1 MLRDLIPHR
10 GRSPVARRNP
20 ESVFDMMEDFWRKPF
35 SSLSM
40 FGGEEFPA
48 MDVREDDN
56 EIKVTAELPGMT
68 AEDIDIS
75 ISGGR
80 LLIKGEKKFEDEEKK
95 DNYHRIERSYGSFQR
110 SVSLP
115 TNVDE
120 ENVKAS
126 YRDGVLTLTMPKNE
140 KDQTRKIAIEH

>member
-1 MLRDLIPHR
+1 MLRDLLPHR
-10 GRSPVARRNP
+10 GHGPLARRGSD
-20 ESVFDMMEDFWRKPF
+20 SVFDMMEDLWRKPF
-35 SSLSM
+35 SSFPS
-40 FGGEEFPA
+40 FSGEDFPA
-48 MDVREDDN
+48 MDVSEDEK
-56 EIKVTAELPGMT
+56 EIKVMAELPGVQP
-68 AEDIDIS
+68 ENIDIQ

-126 YRDGVLTLTMPKNE
+126 FRDGVLTLTMPKNE
-140 KDQTRKIAIEH
+140 REKTRKIEIER